1 MIHRHKIPWFQTTGP
16 LEIPWKPSCRARWDP
31 PLLRSRSTP
40 KTSETTSETTAVGE
54 VHIWLMVEPYPSEK
68 YEFVSWDDDIPNMME
83 KIKNVP
89 NHQPD
94 RYIYIYC
101 IIQGFNLGLYK

>member
-16 LEIPWKPSCRARWDP
+16 LEIPKPSCRARWGP

-68 YEFVSWDDDIPNMME
+68 YEFVSRDDDIPNMME
-83 KIKNVP
+83 KIKNDP

-94 RYIYIYC
+94 RYIYILYNP
-101 IIQGFNLGLYK
+101 GFQLGPK